1 MVSDRELWLEKEMHL
16 THRYIQYLRD
26 ECIKPG
32 TTVLEFLEWKE
43 NLSDASELDTV
54 ALSAIASLRSEL
66 ATKDR
71 YIQYLL
77 DNGFNPAVSL
87 SEWVRLSQV
96 VEGIGGAKVAQ
107 FLKSRG
113 WFFDDFAKQ
122 KRAQHI
128 SCDTTS
134 VLVPVGD
141 RTWESLK
148 ICPVD
153 TILRISRA
161 FRVTADAAIALIED
175 KK

>member
-1 MVSDRELWLEKEMHL
+1 MATCSDTDGAIAALKSEIAVLESENSTL
-16 THRYIQYLRD
+16 RRYAQYLID
-26 ECIKPG
+26 QGCC
-32 TTVLEFLEWKE
+32 
-43 NLSDASELDTV
+43 S
-54 ALSAIASLRSEL
+54 
-66 ATKDR
+66 
-71 YIQYLL
+71 
-77 DNGFNPAVSL
+77 AVSL
-87 SEWVRLSQV
+87 EEWVRLAQD
-96 VEGIGGAKVAQ
+96 VEAIGGAKVAQ

-113 WFFDDFAKQ
+113 WYFDDFAKQ

-161 FRVTADAAIALIED
+161 FRVTADEAIALIED